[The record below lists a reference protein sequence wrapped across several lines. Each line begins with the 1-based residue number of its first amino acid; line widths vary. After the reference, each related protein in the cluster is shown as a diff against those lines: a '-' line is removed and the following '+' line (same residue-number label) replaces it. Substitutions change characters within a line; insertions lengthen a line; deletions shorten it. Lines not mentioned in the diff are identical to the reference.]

1 MTGRLAGSVAVVT
14 GAARGIGRSIA
25 ERLADRGARVACLD
39 VSTRRIRAACE
50 EMQAAGHDVHPY
62 VLDVAQRDE
71 VHSTMQRIEAELG
84 NPVSTLVN
92 NAVWASYQPIEEIDE
107 ESLDRVFAVGLKGIV
122 WMTQAA
128 TPQMKRRGAGSIMN
142 LSSAAAVQ
150 GFKASVA
157 YCALKAGVAGLTRA
171 AAVEL
176 APHGIR
182 VNAISARYDRDTGL
196 GRLFRPGDAGDAR
209 PQRAAWAL
217 WRASGNRRAGGVPG
231 VAGQQLYQ
239 RRYGDGRWWRDGRR
253 GLNTKR
259 AIDRERA
266 YGTA

>member
-25 ERLADRGARVACLD
+25 ERLADEGARVACLD

-128 TPQMKRRGAGSIMN
+128 TPQMKRRGAGSIIN

-150 GFKASVA
+150 AFKASVA

-182 VNAISARYDRDTGL
+182 VNAIAPGMIATPASVGYFDQATLETRARNVPL
-196 GRLFRPGDAGDAR
+196 GRFGEPREI
-209 PQRAAWAL
+209 AALAAFL
-217 WRASGNRRAGGVPG
+217 ASPDSSYINGAMVMADGGVT
-231 VAGQQLYQ
+231 VAGV
-239 RRYGDGRWWRDGRR
+239 
-253 GLNTKR
+253 
-259 AIDRERA
+259 
-266 YGTA
+266 

>member
-25 ERLADRGARVACLD
+25 ERLADEGARVACLD
-39 VSTRRIRAACE
+39 VSAARIRVACE

-84 NPVSTLVN
+84 SPVSTLVN

-107 ESLDRVFAVGLKGIV
+107 ERLDRVFAVGLKGIV

-128 TPQMKRRGAGSIMN
+128 APQMKRHGAGSVIN

-150 GFKASVA
+150 AFNGSIA

-182 VNAISARYDRDTGL
+182 VNAIAPGMIATPASVGYFDQATLERRARNVPL
-196 GRLFRPGDAGDAR
+196 GRFGEPREI
-209 PQRAAWAL
+209 AALAAFL
-217 WRASGNRRAGGVPG
+217 ASPDSSYINGAMVMADGGVT
-231 VAGQQLYQ
+231 VAGV
-239 RRYGDGRWWRDGRR
+239 
-253 GLNTKR
+253 
-259 AIDRERA
+259 
-266 YGTA
+266 